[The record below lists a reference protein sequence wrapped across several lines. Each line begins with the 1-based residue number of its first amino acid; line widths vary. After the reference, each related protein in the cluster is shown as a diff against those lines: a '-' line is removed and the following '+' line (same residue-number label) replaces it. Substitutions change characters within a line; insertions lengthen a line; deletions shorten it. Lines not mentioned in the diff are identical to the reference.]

1 MARVA
6 VEGTDIVVRL
16 AWWEKLAARRRGLRV
31 PVAALRGVHVEPDWW
46 RALRGAHVRGIW
58 IPERL
63 YAGIRQLPDGQDFAV
78 IRERGPVLCVELR
91 RSAPF
96 RRLALS
102 VPEPD
107 EALRALRPYVP
118 HDRLR

>member
-1 MARVA
+1 MARVV

-31 PVAALRGVHVEPDWW
+31 PVAALRGVYIEPDWW
-46 RALRGAHVRGIW
+46 RALRGVRGRGVW

-63 YAGIRQLPDGQDFAV
+63 SAGARQLPYGQDFAV
-78 IRERGPVLCVELR
+78 VRVGGPVLCVELR
-91 RSAPF
+91 HSAPF

-102 VPEPD
+102 VPDPE
-107 EALRALRPYVP
+107 ETLRALQPHVP
-118 HDRLR
+118 RGHPG